1 MKLYPTGRAFK
12 REYLRVSPIHR
23 LYLEQ
28 SGNPK
33 GIPLVHLHG
42 GPGSAS
48 KPRYR
53 KFYNPEKYRI
63 ILFDQRG
70 CGKSKPLG
78 EIKENT
84 TWDLVEDMEKIR
96 KHLGIEKWVVVGGS
110 WGSTLALAYTEKY
123 PENVSYLLL
132 RGIFTFRKQ
141 EVDWFTGN
149 AKLFF
154 PDYWEETN
162 QVVPANLKERM
173 NNYLYSLYLTNNV
186 KKQLKTVSNFM
197 KWHQVLGKLI
207 PDGKKINERT
217 GRDAIAS
224 EKILYYYI
232 KNNGFLKEGEL
243 IKNADKISNIPT
255 VIIQGRYDMCCPP
268 MTAWELHKKL
278 PKADFYLV
286 PAAGHKADEPGILD
300 KIIEYTNKFSSL

>member
-1 MKLYPTGRAFK
+1 M
-12 REYLRVSPIHR
+12 
-23 LYLEQ
+23 
-28 SGNPK
+28 
-33 GIPLVHLHG
+33 
-42 GPGSAS
+42 
-48 KPRYR
+48 
-53 KFYNPEKYRI
+53 
-63 ILFDQRG
+63 
-70 CGKSKPLG
+70 
-78 EIKENT
+78 
-84 TWDLVEDMEKIR
+84 
-96 KHLGIEKWVVVGGS
+96 
-110 WGSTLALAYTEKY
+110 
-123 PENVSYLLL
+123 